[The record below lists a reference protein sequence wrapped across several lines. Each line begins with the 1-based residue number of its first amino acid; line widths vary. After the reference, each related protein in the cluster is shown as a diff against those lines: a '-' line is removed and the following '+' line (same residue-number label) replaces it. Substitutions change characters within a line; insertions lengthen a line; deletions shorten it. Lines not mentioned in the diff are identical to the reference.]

1 MPPVR
6 ADRELLAEGVAR
18 SLAQF
23 IATSRLAPE
32 QKLASESALAQM
44 FRVSTRTIREALRI
58 LAEQGVVRTSQGR
71 RATVSDW
78 RPRVMKRS
86 LEFARFLGKDSLTD
100 LLELRFALEPR
111 SAALAAIRAE
121 PADAEA
127 IDEALSGMRSAG
139 TDVNAWV
146 ASDIAFHSAVV
157 RATHNDFF
165 AMVVD
170 ALSESLMA
178 ERQAGAEGRLA
189 QGRTP
194 DRTLREH
201 AGIANAIRAGDAALA
216 ERRMLKHLGQSLTY
230 FWGQSKAEVYSPRG
244 GPVPTR

>member
-1 MPPVR
+1 MGDRTGGQKAGPDTGAIASRLPEPSAAARPSAEMAGQPPMPPGRADR

-23 IATSRLAPE
+23 IATSRLEPE

-121 PADAEA
+121 PADTPR
-127 IDEALSGMRSAG
+127 RS
-139 TDVNAWV
+139 TKRW
-146 ASDIAFHSAVV
+146 
-157 RATHNDFF
+157 
-165 AMVVD
+165 
-170 ALSESLMA
+170 
-178 ERQAGAEGRLA
+178 GA
-189 QGRTP
+189 
-194 DRTLREH
+194 
-201 AGIANAIRAGDAALA
+201 
-216 ERRMLKHLGQSLTY
+216 
-230 FWGQSKAEVYSPRG
+230 
-244 GPVPTR
+244 

>member
-1 MPPVR
+1 
-6 ADRELLAEGVAR
+6 
-18 SLAQF
+18 
-23 IATSRLAPE
+23 
-32 QKLASESALAQM
+32 
-44 FRVSTRTIREALRI
+44 
-58 LAEQGVVRTSQGR
+58 
-71 RATVSDW
+71 
-78 RPRVMKRS
+78 
-86 LEFARFLGKDSLTD
+86 
-100 LLELRFALEPR
+100 
-111 SAALAAIRAE
+111 
-121 PADAEA
+121 
-127 IDEALSGMRSAG
+127 MRSAG

-170 ALSESLMA
+170 ALSDSLMA

-216 ERRMLKHLGQSLTY
+216 ERRMLKHLEQSLTY

-244 GPVPTR
+244 GPVPAR